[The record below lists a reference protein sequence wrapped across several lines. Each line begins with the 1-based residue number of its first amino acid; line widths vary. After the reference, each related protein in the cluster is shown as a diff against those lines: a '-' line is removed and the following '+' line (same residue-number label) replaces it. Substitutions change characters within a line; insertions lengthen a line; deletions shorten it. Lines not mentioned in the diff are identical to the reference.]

1 MKPLEDIT
9 VVSVEQ
15 ALAAPLCTA
24 RLAEAGARV
33 IKIERTEGDFARGYD
48 RAARGSSSY
57 FAWTNQGKESLA
69 LDFRA
74 PEDAALLDRIIACAD
89 VFIQNLAP
97 GAMARAGFGSADL
110 RRRHPQLITVDIT
123 GYGESEAVKHLKAY
137 DFLIQAESG
146 LTGVSGGANE
156 MGRIGVSICDIGAGM
171 TCHAAVLEALMR
183 RGRTGEGAAVAV
195 SLFDVAADWMS
206 VPLIHSEHG
215 AGAPKRVGLR
225 HPSMA
230 PYGAFETRED
240 ALTLIAIQNEREWQR
255 FCRDVLRSDSAGK
268 DPRFASN
275 NSRVANRGALEQL
288 IARVS
293 RELTL
298 EEFRSRLAAANIAFG
313 AVNSVEDLGRHPALR
328 RRDVTTEDNETIAI
342 PAAPIRWL
350 DAEHSSPPSA
360 APAINQHG
368 AALRAEFA
376 RPKQEVHNRCRN
388 P

>member
-1 MKPLEDIT
+1 MKPLENIV

-33 IKIERTEGDFARGYD
+33 IKIERAEGDFARGYD
-48 RAARGSSSY
+48 NAAKGTSSY

-74 PEDAALLDRIIACAD
+74 PDDAALLDRIIARAD

-110 RRRHPQLITVDIT
+110 RQRHPRLITVDIT

-146 LTGVSGGANE
+146 LTGVSGGVNE

-171 TCHAAVLEALMR
+171 TCHAAVLEALIR
-183 RGRTGEGAAVAV
+183 RERTGKGAAVAV

-215 AGAPKRVGLR
+215 NGAPKRVGLR

-230 PYGAFETRED
+230 PYGAFETREG
-240 ALTLIAIQNEREWQR
+240 ALTLIAIQNEREWER
-255 FCRDVLRSDSAGK
+255 FCLDVLRSDAAGK
-268 DPRFASN
+268 DVRFASN
-275 NSRVANRGALEQL
+275 NSRVANRDALEELVAQ
-288 IARVS
+288 VS

-298 EEFRSRLAAANIAFG
+298 EEFRNRLAAANIAFG
-313 AVNSVEDLGRHPALR
+313 AVNSVEDLGRHAALR

-350 DAEHSSPPSA
+350 DAQDSSRPSA

-376 RPKQEVHNRCRN
+376 
-388 P
+388 

>member
-89 VFIQNLAP
+89 VFVQNLAP

-110 RRRHPQLITVDIT
+110 RRKHPQLITVDIT

-215 AGAPKRVGLR
+215 AGAPKRMGLR

-230 PYGAFETRED
+230 PYGAFETREG

-275 NSRVANRGALEQL
+275 NSRVANREALEQL

-376 RPKQEVHNRCRN
+376 
-388 P
+388 

>member
-1 MKPLEDIT
+1 MKPLKDT
-9 VVSVEQ
+9 LVVSIEQ

-33 IKIERTEGDFARGYD
+33 IKIERAEGDFARGYD
-48 RAARGSSSY
+48 SAAKGTSSY

-74 PEDAALLDRIIACAD
+74 PYDAALLEKIIAKAD

-97 GAMARAGFGSADL
+97 GAMARAGFGSTEL
-110 RRRHPQLITVDIT
+110 RNKYPQLITVDIT
-123 GYGESEAVKHLKAY
+123 GYGESDAVKHLKAY

-146 LTGVSGGANE
+146 LTGISGGANE

-183 RGRTGEGAAVAV
+183 REHTGEGAALAV

-206 VPLIHSEHG
+206 VPLIHGEYG
-215 AGAPKRVGLR
+215 NGAPKRVGLR

-230 PYGAFETRED
+230 PYGAFETSEG

-255 FCRDVLRSDSAGK
+255 FCKEVLRSNTAGS
-268 DPRFASN
+268 DPRFVSN
-275 NSRVANRGALEQL
+275 NKRVANRDALEAL
-288 IARVS
+288 ISEVS
-293 RELTL
+293 KGLSL
-298 EEFRSRLAAANIAFG
+298 QEFRTRLARANIAFG
-313 AVNSVEDLGRHPALR
+313 AVNSVDDLGKHPALR

-342 PAAPIRWL
+342 PAPPIRWL
-350 DAEHSSPPSA
+350 DVDETDRPSA

-368 AALRAEFA
+368 PALRAEFA
-376 RPKQEVHNRCRN
+376 
-388 P
+388 